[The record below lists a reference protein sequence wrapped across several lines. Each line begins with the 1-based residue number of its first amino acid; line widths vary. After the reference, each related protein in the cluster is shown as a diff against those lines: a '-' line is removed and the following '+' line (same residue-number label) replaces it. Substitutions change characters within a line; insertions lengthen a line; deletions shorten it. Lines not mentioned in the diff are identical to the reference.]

1 MITIIV
7 LILLAILFLVAE
19 LVLLPGLTLSGVL
32 SLVCAGA
39 AVYLAFVN
47 LGTTVGWVIVGVILA
62 LALLTIIVSLRSDTW
77 QRLAL
82 RQQVPSTTG
91 EPIQEQVS
99 IGKRGRSLSRLSPM
113 GTVEIEGRIYEAK
126 LLSGYADPHRE
137 VEVVG
142 HENSH
147 VIVKIIQ

>member
-19 LVLLPGLTLSGVL
+19 LVLLPGLTLSGLL
-32 SLVCAGA
+32 SVVCAGT

-47 LGTTVGWVIVGVILA
+47 LGTTIGWLIVGVIAVLA
-62 LALLTIIVSLRSDTW
+62 LMTIVISLRSDTW

-82 RQQVPSTTG
+82 RQQVGSTAA
-91 EPIQEQVS
+91 EPIQEQVAT
-99 IGKRGRSLSRLSPM
+99 GKRGRALSRLAPM
-113 GTVEIEGRIYEAK
+113 GTVEIEGRIYEAR
-126 LLSGYADPHRE
+126 LLSGYADPQSE

-142 HENSH
+142 YENSH